1 MKKSNVSTYNNEAIV
16 MLTVEGRIALAAD
29 TLAAADKTRSEE
41 QQKRLCEKVMR
52 YLSPVVQG

>member
-1 MKKSNVSTYNNEAIV
+1 